1 MTTVIVCGID
11 EMLDLNPSMD
21 GTITRL
27 VLLLPVHYAA
37 YLFG

>member
-1 MTTVIVCGID
+1 MTTVIVCGIY

-27 VLLLPVHYAA
+27 VSLLPVHYAT
-37 YLFG
+37 YFIG